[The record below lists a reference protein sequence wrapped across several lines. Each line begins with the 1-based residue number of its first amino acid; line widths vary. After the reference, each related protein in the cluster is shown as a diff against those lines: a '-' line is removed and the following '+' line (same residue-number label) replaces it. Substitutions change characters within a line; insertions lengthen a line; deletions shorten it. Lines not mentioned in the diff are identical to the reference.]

1 MFGIDDDDEEEW
13 DEEDIDEDE
22 EEDTGEEDARPQ
34 TQRKLPLFGRPLC
47 VASGRFVSNGRRQ
60 QLLGALSE
68 ARG

>member
-1 MFGIDDDDEEEW
+1 
-13 DEEDIDEDE
+13 
-22 EEDTGEEDARPQ
+22 
-34 TQRKLPLFGRPLC
+34 LPLFGRPLC